1 MKNEGVKIMFKK
13 GFIAFISILVLVLAG
28 CSTSNNGES
37 SSKKGNGDQVVV
49 DIFQFKVE
57 FKNQFEEVAKK
68 YEEKNPNV
76 KINIE
81 TVGGGNDYAGALK
94 AKFSSG
100 NEPAI
105 FNIGGPADIK
115 EYEDRLTD
123 LSDTNSVGQA
133 LPSTLES
140 VTVDGEIYGLPY
152 NQEGYGF
159 VYNTEVFEKAGVDS
173 TSIQT
178 MEDLVDAV
186 EKIDNKK
193 DELGLDA
200 VFAMAGKEL
209 WTEGQHGANLFIAS
223 DFNDSALEA
232 FDAKEL
238 PFEKANQ
245 FKTYID
251 LQNEY
256 SVQPV
261 VSLDYSKQVEEL
273 FSTGRVA
280 MVQQGNWIYPT
291 VEQMDPELAGK
302 VDLLPIPVDGEMKIP
317 VGVANYWA
325 VNAKVSEE
333 QQAAARDFLDW
344 LYTSDEGK
352 EIVLSEFKF
361 IPAYDGYDTDKISDP
376 LSKRVYEYAQAEK
389 TIGWAFKGFPTGWTD
404 VMGANL
410 QKYLADE
417 ATWEETIDASK
428 AKWAE
433 LRK

>member
-1 MKNEGVKIMFKK
+1 
-13 GFIAFISILVLVLAG
+13 
-28 CSTSNNGES
+28 
-37 SSKKGNGDQVVV
+37 
-49 DIFQFKVE
+49 
-57 FKNQFEEVAKK
+57 
-68 YEEKNPNV
+68 
-76 KINIE
+76 
-81 TVGGGNDYAGALK
+81 
-94 AKFSSG
+94 
-100 NEPAI
+100 
-105 FNIGGPADIK
+105 
-115 EYEDRLTD
+115 
-123 LSDTNSVGQA
+123 
-133 LPSTLES
+133 
-140 VTVDGEIYGLPY
+140 
-152 NQEGYGF
+152 
-159 VYNTEVFEKAGVDS
+159 
-173 TSIQT
+173 
-178 MEDLVDAV
+178 
-186 EKIDNKK
+186 
-193 DELGLDA
+193 
-200 VFAMAGKEL
+200 
-209 WTEGQHGANLFIAS
+209 
-223 DFNDSALEA
+223 
-232 FDAKEL
+232 
-238 PFEKANQ
+238 
-245 FKTYID
+245 
-251 LQNEY
+251 

-261 VSLDYSKQVEEL
+261 VSLYYSKQVEEL

-302 VDLLPIPVDGEMKIP
+302 VDLLPIPVDGEMKIT

>member
-1 MKNEGVKIMFKK
+1 MLKNSL
-13 GFIAFISILVLVLAG
+13 IASLIVFVLVLAG
-28 CSTSNNGES
+28 CSTSNDNGGT
-37 SSKKGNGDQVVV
+37 SSKGKDDRIEL

-57 FKNQFEEVAKK
+57 FKKQFEDVAKK
-68 YEEKNPNV
+68 YEKEHPDV
-76 KINIE
+76 KINIG

-105 FNIGGPADIK
+105 FNIGGPADIE
-115 EYEDRLTD
+115 EYKDRLTD
-123 LSDTNSVGQA
+123 LSKTKSAEEA
-133 LPSTLES
+133 LQSTLES
-140 VTVDGEIYGLPY
+140 VTVDGEVYGLPY

-159 VYNTEVFEKAGVDS
+159 VYNTEIFKEAGVDAS
-173 TSIQT
+173 SIQT
-178 MEDLVDAV
+178 MDDLAAAV
-186 EKIDNKK
+186 EKIDSKK
-193 DELGLDA
+193 DELNLDA

-223 DFNDSALEA
+223 DFNGSALEA

-238 PFEKANQ
+238 PFTKAAQ
-245 FKTYID
+245 FKDYID
-251 LQNEY
+251 LQNKY

-291 VEQMDPELAGK
+291 IEQMDPELAK
-302 VDLLPIPVDGEMKIP
+302 NVDLLPIPVDGEMKIP

-333 QQAAARDFLDW
+333 QQEAAREFLDW

-352 EIVLSEFKF
+352 EIVLNDFKF
-361 IPAYDGYDTDKISDP
+361 IPAYEGYDTEKISDP
-376 LSKRVYEYAQAEK
+376 LSKKVYEYAKDGK

-410 QKYLADE
+410 QKYLAGE
-417 ATWEETIDASK
+417 ATWDEAIDASK
-428 AKWAE
+428 EKWAE